1 MHTYTNKAIPIS
13 IAGTVFLDY
22 NKNGTKESG
31 EPCFNNVTIKT
42 EKQNYIREATP
53 SNGSFKIDVDTGT
66 YKTSVEPNN
75 PYYTAVPSTAT
86 SVFASYF
93 NSDSI
98 SLAVQQIPKKRDLSV
113 NLAELTPARPGF
125 QTIYRIFYKNQGTD
139 TIADGTIQLIK
150 SNKLSIAA
158 SSPAYSSTSGDTL
171 KWNYSNLKPEDSASI
186 TIHLTVDAPPSVSI
200 GDLLTSVA
208 TISPTAK
215 DETPFDD
222 TSKLVQRVVGSFDHN
237 DKTEKN
243 GGKITSTQI
252 INGDYLLYTIRFQN
266 TGTDTAFNIAI
277 RDTLDSK
284 VDWSTLEMVSSS
296 HNYQLNI
303 KEGNK
308 LTWSFDNIQLP
319 DSNVNEAKSNGY
331 VIYRI
336 NPKTSLLPGDT
347 INNTASIYF
356 DFNLPVQTNIE
367 RTVVESVDVTNKTFR
382 LYSYKKWK
390 TK

>member
-139 TIADGTIQLIK
+139 TIANGTIQLIK

-186 TIHLTVDAPPSVSI
+186 TIYLTVDAPPSVSI
-200 GDLLTSVA
+200 GDQLTSVA
-208 TISPTAK
+208 TISPATA
-215 DETPFDD
+215 DQTP
-222 TSKLVQRVVGSFDHN
+222 S
-237 DKTEKN
+237 
-243 GGKITSTQI
+243 
-252 INGDYLLYTIRFQN
+252 
-266 TGTDTAFNIAI
+266 
-277 RDTLDSK
+277 
-284 VDWSTLEMVSSS
+284 
-296 HNYQLNI
+296 
-303 KEGNK
+303 
-308 LTWSFDNIQLP
+308 
-319 DSNVNEAKSNGY
+319 
-331 VIYRI
+331 
-336 NPKTSLLPGDT
+336 
-347 INNTASIYF
+347 
-356 DFNLPVQTNIE
+356 
-367 RTVVESVDVTNKTFR
+367 DVTNKTFR